1 MRYCGVGNDAPKSGR
16 SSESGPIMA
25 ILEDVQA
32 WSRWNK
38 WRNVGLILNFKLW
51 KQATLFILITP
62 VLSLKQCELF

>member
-1 MRYCGVGNDAPKSGR
+1 MD
-16 SSESGPIMA
+16 
-25 ILEDVQA
+25 
-32 WSRWNK
+32 K